1 MRVLTWI
8 VSGIYMFTSNVIFR
22 SVEGL
27 FIDAQLLFQSQRGE
41 LIYLQEFFLNFSYTM
56 PRVNSNLV
64 RVKHSINDAVPS
76 IQLDNYDGGLR
87 SSCCLFAA
95 L

>member
-27 FIDAQLLFQSQRGE
+27 LIDAQLLFQSQRVD
-41 LIYLQEFFLNFSYTM
+41 IIFKNFFLNFSYMM

-64 RVKHSINDAVPS
+64 RVKHTINDELTMMMMVFVLLVA
-76 IQLDNYDGGLR
+76 
-87 SSCCLFAA
+87 CLFAA
-95 L
+95 S

>member
-41 LIYLQEFFLNFSYTM
+41 LIFKNFFLNFSYTM

-64 RVKHSINDAVPS
+64 WVKHAINDAVPS
-76 IQLDNYDGGLR
+76 IQLDNDDGGLR